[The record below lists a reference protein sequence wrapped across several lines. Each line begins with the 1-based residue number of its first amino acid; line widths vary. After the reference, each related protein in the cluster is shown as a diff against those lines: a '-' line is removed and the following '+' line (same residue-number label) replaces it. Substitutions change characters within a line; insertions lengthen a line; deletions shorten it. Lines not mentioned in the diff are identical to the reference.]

1 MQQWLLP
8 GSLDLYVS
16 QREKNNILVF
26 DQVQHNPGCTATGA
40 GKRLK
45 FSDLV
50 IVLAMWRKQ
59 RQRADQRLCF
69 RTCKRFVCFSHD
81 VAFMS

>member
-1 MQQWLLP
+1 M
-8 GSLDLYVS
+8 
-16 QREKNNILVF
+16 
-26 DQVQHNPGCTATGA
+26 
-40 GKRLK
+40 LK

-59 RQRADQRLCF
+59 RQQADQRLCF

-81 VAFMS
+81 VVCISKVDVLYRYLLKVFFMLFNIAKHQTL